1 MAQQVKVRLVDD
13 ISGGE
18 AVETV
23 SFSLDGRSYEIDL
36 NKKNASKLRKVIEPY
51 REHAR
56 KARRAAARS
65 ATRTAGSRERSAE
78 IRRWARSAGI
88 PVNDRGRIP
97 ADVLQKFEA
106 AH

>member
-1 MAQQVKVRLVDD
+1 MAQQVKIRLVDD

-23 SFSLDGRSYEIDL
+23 SFSLDGRAYEIDL
-36 NKKNASKLRKVIEPY
+36 NKKNAAKLRKVIEPY
-51 REHAR
+51 REHGR
-56 KARRAAARS
+56 KARRVAARS
-65 ATRTAGSRERSAE
+65 AARTAGSRERSAE

-97 ADVLQKFEA
+97 ADVIQKFEA